1 LLTTCD
7 GPVFRWTLRGPNG
20 RILLLRLLVNCPVFP
35 DVAYFYISDNK
46 SAKPLDCATVRSLRE
61 VDEVLS
67 RCRDVGAIS

>member
-35 DVAYFYISDNK
+35 DVAYFYISDN
-46 SAKPLDCATVRSLRE
+46 AGLRDRSFAARG
-61 VDEVLS
+61 
-67 RCRDVGAIS
+67 R